1 MRRKV
6 PITSLRAKVA
16 YENGQASLAVSK
28 LAFTRRR
35 APSFCVLLRRR
46 RQRLRGIRERVQ
58 IVDHVGALAVL
69 LDAGK
74 AHRGARNEG
83 LRIGQELVQIVIGP
97 GAALGL
103 HAGREV
109 EATPALALLVADNAV
124 EVGTDA
130 VRTILLEG
138 VAGGA
143 DLCRRLALVDG

>member
-1 MRRKV
+1 MRPKV
-6 PITSLRAKVA
+6 PITSLRAMVA
-16 YENGQASLAVSK
+16 NENGQASLAVSK
-28 LAFTRRR
+28 LAVTRRR
-35 APSFCVLLRRR
+35 RPSSCVLLRRR
-46 RQRLRGIRERVQ
+46 RQRLRCIRERVQ

-74 AHRGARNEG
+74 AHRGARNER

-103 HAGREV
+103 HGCREV
-109 EATPALALLVADNAV
+109 EAAAAFALLVADDAI

-143 DLCRRLALVDG
+143 DLRRCLALL